1 MKQNMQ
7 TMIAAGR
14 LVFVAAVVGIL
25 SMMPLQAQRPKQ
37 VWKDAAAQI
46 STMYALANQGGAGG
60 KWFPR
65 TLHNDSLKLV
75 VSDDWTSG
83 FFPGILWMI
92 YEQNQQPEWKQK
104 AELFTSRMDKEPFN
118 ARSHDVG
125 FKVYNS
131 FGQAYRITGEE
142 RYRTAILNGAATLS
156 KRFNPKVGS
165 IKSWDFRKWEFPV
178 IIDNM
183 MNLELL
189 FAATRISGDSSFY
202 KIAVTHANTTMKNHF
217 RDNASSWH
225 VLSYDTLTGKV
236 LARNTHQGYADGS
249 SWARGQAWALYGF
262 TMCYRETK
270 DPAYLALAQRIAAFL
285 IHHPNLPDDKIPYW
299 DFDAPVTAS
308 TPRDAS
314 AAAIMASALCEL
326 ADYSPEKRKEYRRF
340 ASAVATSLTKHYR
353 SAIGANSGFIL
364 LHSTG
369 HLPANSEIDVPLI
382 YADYYYLELL
392 KRLTR

>member
-1 MKQNMQ
+1 MTQAIIRSR
-7 TMIAAGR
+7 TWIVALATIAAQLAGPG
-14 LVFVAAVVGIL
+14 VH
-25 SMMPLQAQRPKQ
+25 AQKNKQ
-37 VWKDAAAQI
+37 VWKDAASQI
-46 STMYALANQGGAGG
+46 SRMYEIANQGGAGG

-65 TLHNDSLKLV
+65 TLQHDSLKLV

-92 YEQNQQPEWKQK
+92 YEQNQQSEWKQM
-104 AELFTSRMDKEPFN
+104 AELFTSRMEKEPFN

-131 FGQAYRITGEE
+131 FGQAFRITGEE
-142 RYRTAILNGAATLS
+142 RYRTAVLNGAATLS
-156 KRFNPKVGS
+156 KRFNPTVGC

-217 RDNASSWH
+217 RENFSSWH

-236 LARNTHQGYADGS
+236 LARNTHQGYADNS

-270 DPAYLALAQRIAAFL
+270 DPAYLDLAQKIATFL
-285 IHHPNLPDDKIPYW
+285 IHHPNMPADKIPYW
-299 DFDAPVTAS
+299 DFDAPVTPT

-326 ADYSPEKRKEYRRF
+326 AGYSPAHRKEYRKF
-340 ASAVATSLTKHYR
+340 AEAVAKSLTKKYR
-353 SAIGANSGFIL
+353 SPIGANSGFIL

-369 HLPANSEIDVPLI
+369 HLPANSEIDVPII

-392 KRLTR
+392 KRLAK